1 MASHQ
6 LQESFAQVHH
16 GGPVPRVQRLSNAS
30 VAESRYEQPNQQA
43 NRELEEEWQ
52 DRLRSLQRWI
62 CELLI
67 KNQQLRMSLELATAA
82 ERREPGGRNLYS
94 S

>member
-1 MASHQ
+1 MTSLQ
-6 LQESFAQVHH
+6 PQESFVQAY
-16 GGPVPRVQRLSNAS
+16 GGPVPRLQRSTNTS
-30 VAESRYEQPNQQA
+30 VAGSRFEQPHLHA

-52 DRLRSLQRWI
+52 DRLRSLQQWI

-82 ERREPGGRNLYS
+82 ELRGPGDCNL
-94 S
+94 